1 MIFKYNLRLF
11 ACCLIYN
18 ITGLCTPKHMYPK
31 TINCRGNILVK
42 KVLLLKIMVISM
54 LTLL

>member
-42 KVLLLKIMVISM
+42 KYFY
-54 LTLL
+54 